1 MRSDKA
7 MRQCFPQRWAD
18 EYPDLIPGLRDMVV
32 STYNDGVPVRGPS
45 PSLSPPS
52 TTHRTLLVAQLAWND
67 LVRTAGFVEKANEL
81 DRLIAE
87 AQARKDAGEE
97 PRNLYQCA
105 NVPLPRQQDGTDLV
119 VRLRFRSARTGWDW
133 TARSLSPPLP
143 FPSCKLP
150 SPPCAKSAK
159 PYVPH
164 PPSPPPSLPRAD
176 NVYRAQL
183 ANKNAET
190 YARIAALSQTVSAQ
204 ETQNEEILT
213 QFTEVRHR
221 PLLAIFASP
230 ARPRCAH
237 QTGWVRAVRKGVEG
251 D

>member
-1 MRSDKA
+1 MADSHQQQQQPQEHTELGRRAKLTQDALVVASSKVIKTLDDKA

-32 STYNDGVPVRGPS
+32 STYNDGVP
-45 PSLSPPS
+45 
-52 TTHRTLLVAQLAWND
+52 LAWND

-97 PRNLYQCA
+97 PRNLYQMG
-105 NVPLPRQQDGTDLV
+105 LDGTITVPSATVPVLQTSISS
-119 VRLRFRSARTGWDW
+119 LRQKRQA
-133 TARSLSPPLP
+133 
-143 FPSCKLP
+143 
-150 SPPCAKSAK
+150 
-159 PYVPH
+159 
-164 PPSPPPSLPRAD
+164 
-176 NVYRAQL
+176 L

-213 QFTEVRHR
+213 QFTESVKALKEIDEAGMTALQDELVRVVGGH
-221 PLLAIFASP
+221 I
-230 ARPRCAH
+230 
-237 QTGWVRAVRKGVEG
+237 
-251 D
+251 

>member
-1 MRSDKA
+1 

-32 STYNDGVPVRGPS
+32 STYNDGVP
-45 PSLSPPS
+45 
-52 TTHRTLLVAQLAWND
+52 LAWND

-97 PRNLYQCA
+97 PRNLYQMG
-105 NVPLPRQQDGTDLV
+105 LDGTITVPSATVPVLQTSISS
-119 VRLRFRSARTGWDW
+119 LRQKRQA
-133 TARSLSPPLP
+133 
-143 FPSCKLP
+143 
-150 SPPCAKSAK
+150 
-159 PYVPH
+159 
-164 PPSPPPSLPRAD
+164 
-176 NVYRAQL
+176 L

-190 YARIAALSQTVSAQ
+190 YARIAALSQAVSAQ

-213 QFTEVRHR
+213 QFTEVRYR